1 MGWLLHLVLISR
13 FPYEKMERW
22 GESLTP
28 KPLAKQSWC
37 LELARA
43 FVVKSGSREK
53 GGRFTMHSP
62 FLSPVESRN
71 PSREQTASVRRL
83 QIPRPA
89 CLEPTCCA
97 VFCVCTAL
105 SNREEAR
112 SQKPLA
118 CVCWGSQGWASRA
131 GSHDSAEARR
141 GGSPLWAPA
150 PGFLGLRR

>member
-13 FPYEKMERW
+13 FPYEKMEGW

-28 KPLAKQSWC
+28 KPLAKKSWC

-53 GGRFTMHSP
+53 GGRFTIHSP
-62 FLSPVESRN
+62 FPSPVESRN

-89 CLEPTCCA
+89 CWEPTCCV
-97 VFCVCTAL
+97 VFCVCPAL
-105 SNREEAR
+105 SNREAAL

-118 CVCWGSQGWASRA
+118 WCMLGKPGLGQQG
-131 GSHDSAEARR
+131 GVT
-141 GGSPLWAPA
+141 
-150 PGFLGLRR
+150 